1 MWYAEATITDKSNY
15 QDWKWLNNMPLDN
28 LKHIGVKYEIT
39 YHPGCYEKGIEFHIV
54 DMDKFIMEKMK
65 RDDYNEIF

>member
-28 LKHIGVKYEIT
+28 LKHIGVVYEIT
-39 YHPGCYEKGIEFHIV
+39 YHPGCYEKGSRISY
-54 DMDKFIMEKMK
+54 
-65 RDDYNEIF
+65 R